1 MADFSIPGVNSQYDK
16 LVEALMKAERVPR
29 DKEAVSLDKFKS
41 QLSYWQILNQLAT
54 QVKDVARSF
63 YSFSNPF
70 REHIA
75 SSSNELSFTATATRD
90 AKEQTAKISV
100 TQIATADSFLSDEM
114 PKDMKVEAGHY
125 VFRVGDK
132 CLDFEW
138 KGGGYKSFMQAIN
151 RRAKDFLSVSEI
163 KTGPKSTSLLFS
175 STLLGEKNRL
185 TFEEDALKW
194 AEKIGLIKKGNVAK
208 ELFEYSNIKMQPFSS
223 DELPL
228 PLLEKT
234 KNVEYLEITFSFST
248 REKNEALVAG
258 NTTSSLSSNAIE
270 GNKSG
275 DQKTGE
281 ARADNTE
288 KDGDDRANFETV
300 GSVAYEGIIVN
311 NNPSDYTGATQKE
324 NGEEFSNE
332 EANKMDESNEDEKNE
347 RAIDGVEK
355 VDESE
360 NRGGS
365 VSSVGVVAS
374 SKSGVDAKNLN
385 IFSIK
390 KENGELVALET
401 AQSTDEKQV
410 IRLAIGG
417 DEKISS
423 LLLNNENALF
433 LNIDSIKLATKSLE
447 NEYEPSHP
455 ATKAQD
461 AIVLYQG
468 IKMRRSTN
476 NIDDIVPSLTLELH
490 APSDKTE
497 TLKVESNVELIKDSI
512 IEFIGKYNRLIA
524 EINILTSD
532 KPEIIEE
539 LSYLT
544 EDEKELARKKLGAF
558 YGDSSLSTLKNNLR
572 TRMMGSYDATGDLPI
587 KILAQ
592 FGISSNS
599 TSSSS
604 LDVSRLRGYL
614 EIDEKLL
621 EKTIKED
628 VEGIRDFFG
637 FDSDGDVII
646 DSGLAY
652 SIYEYLNPYTKRG
665 GIFFARMNGV
675 EDKIKASEKRLVTYD
690 QKLLQK
696 EAELKR
702 KYGAMEGTLQNLK
715 KQSDS
720 ISNFNKAY
728 EK

>member
-29 DKEAVSLDKFKS
+29 DKEATSLDKFKS
-41 QLSYWQILNQLAT
+41 QLSYWQILNQLTA

-75 SSSNELSFTATATRD
+75 SSSNESSFTATATRD

-100 TQIATADSFLSDEM
+100 TQIATADSFLSDEV

-163 KTGPKSTSLLFS
+163 KVGPKSTSLLFS
-175 STLLGEKNRL
+175 STLLGEKNKL

-194 AEKIGLIKKGNVAK
+194 ANKIGLVKKGEATK

-223 DELPL
+223 NELPL

-234 KNVEYLEITFSFST
+234 KNVEYLEITFSFLT
-248 REKNEALVAG
+248 KEKNDALVASGSTSNKTEG
-258 NTTSSLSSNAIE
+258 NNSNEQNTKDLE
-270 GNKSG
+270 GNKTAGANDDTTSF
-275 DQKTGE
+275 E
-281 ARADNTE
+281 A
-288 KDGDDRANFETV
+288 V
-300 GSVAYEGIIVN
+300 GSVAYEGIVVN
-311 NNPSDYTGATQKE
+311 NNPSDYKGVTKEGGGESSTDDIGKKE
-324 NGEEFSNE
+324 N
-332 EANKMDESNEDEKNE
+332 DEG
-347 RAIDGVEK
+347 AIDGVEK
-355 VDESE
+355 GDATKTNEE
-360 NRGGS
+360 DA
-365 VSSVGVVAS
+365 SSVGAVTS
-374 SKSGVDAKNLN
+374 NKNSVDAKNLN

-390 KENGELVALET
+390 KENGEKMALEA
-401 AQSTDEKQV
+401 AQPTDEKQV
-410 IRLAIGG
+410 IRLPISSN
-417 DEKISS
+417 DKISS
-423 LLLNNENALF
+423 LLLNNENPLF
-433 LNIDSIKLATKSLE
+433 LNIESIKLATKSLE
-447 NEYEPSHP
+447 NEYEPAHP
-455 ATKAQD
+455 ATTAQD

-476 NIDDIVPSLTLELH
+476 NIDDIIPALTLELH

-497 TLKVESNVELIKDSI
+497 TLEIKPNVELIKDSI
-512 IEFIGKYNRLIA
+512 IEFVGKYNRLVA
-524 EINILTSD
+524 EINILTSN

-544 EDEKELARKKLGAF
+544 EDEKEVARKKLGAF
-558 YGDSSLSTLKNNLR
+558 YGDSSLSTLKSNLR
-572 TRMMGSYDATGDLPI
+572 TRMMSSYDPTGDLPI
-587 KILAQ
+587 KLLAQ
-592 FGISSNS
+592 LGISTNS
-599 TSSSS
+599 SSASS
-604 LDVSRLRGYL
+604 LDASRLRGYL

-621 EKTIKED
+621 EKMIKED

-652 SIYEYLNPYTKRG
+652 SIYEYLNPYTQRG
-665 GIFFARMNGV
+665 GIFFARMSGI

-720 ISNFNKAY
+720 ISNFKKAQ

>member
-1 MADFSIPGVNSQYDK
+1 MYMADFSIPGVNSQYDK

-29 DKEAVSLDKFKS
+29 DKEAASLDKFKS
-41 QLSYWQILNQLAT
+41 QLSYWQLLNQLAA
-54 QVKDVARSF
+54 QVKDVTRSF

-75 SSSNELSFTATATRD
+75 SSSNESSFTATATRD
-90 AKEQTAKISV
+90 AKEQTAKISIA
-100 TQIATADSFLSDEM
+100 QIASADSFLSDEV

-163 KTGPKSTSLLFS
+163 KVGPKSTSLLFS

-194 AEKIGLIKKGNVAK
+194 AEKIGIVKKGAASK
-208 ELFEYSNIKMQPFSS
+208 ELFEYSNLKMQPFSS
-223 DELPL
+223 NELSL

-234 KNVEYLEITFSFST
+234 KNVEYLEVTFSFST
-248 REKNEALVAG
+248 KEKSEVSTTETSPNKLEGGKEGGQNVKELAGGGEGSNDVRSFEA
-258 NTTSSLSSNAIE
+258 
-270 GNKSG
+270 
-275 DQKTGE
+275 
-281 ARADNTE
+281 
-288 KDGDDRANFETV
+288 V
-300 GSVAYEGIIVN
+300 GSVAYEGIVVN
-311 NNPSDYTGATQKE
+311 NNPSDYKGSGPKE
-324 NGEEFSNE
+324 GEAISSSEELNKAEDNEKIIDGSENEKGEEGAFS
-332 EANKMDESNEDEKNE
+332 
-347 RAIDGVEK
+347 
-355 VDESE
+355 VDEI
-360 NRGGS
+360 
-365 VSSVGVVAS
+365 AS
-374 SKSGVDAKNLN
+374 NKNNVDAKNLN

-390 KENGELVALET
+390 KESGELVALD
-401 AQSTDEKQV
+401 AVQPTDEKQV
-410 IRLAIGG
+410 IRFPISTS
-417 DEKISS
+417 DKISS

-433 LNIDSIKLATKSLE
+433 LNIESVKLATKSLE
-447 NEYEPSHP
+447 NEYEPTHP
-455 ATKAQD
+455 ASTAQD

-468 IKMRRSTN
+468 IKMRRSSN
-476 NIDDIVPSLTLELH
+476 NIDDIIPSLTLELH

-497 TLKVESNVELIKDSI
+497 TLQVLPNVELIKDSI
-512 IEFIGKYNRLIA
+512 IEFVGKYNRLIA
-524 EINILTSD
+524 EINILTSN

-544 EDEKELARKKLGAF
+544 EDEKEVARKKLGTF
-558 YGDSSLSTLKNNLR
+558 YGDSSLSTLKSNLR
-572 TRMMGSYDATGDLPI
+572 TRMMSSYDATGDLPI
-587 KILAQ
+587 KLLAQ
-592 FGISSNS
+592 LGISTNSGSASN
-599 TSSSS
+599 
-604 LDVSRLRGYL
+604 LDASRLRGYL

-652 SIYEYLNPYTKRG
+652 SIYEYLNPYTQRG
-665 GIFFARMNGV
+665 GVFFARMSGV
-675 EDKIKASEKRLVTYD
+675 EDKIKASERRLLTYD

-728 EK
+728 EKK